1 MCVTRCYNDLL
12 FFLFFLFTSL
22 QRKHAHVDQDLCK
35 LRRTKILYSSN
46 CINLSNTFNAMVYR
60 IFFKRCSS

>member
-1 MCVTRCYNDLL
+1 MCVTRCYNGLP
-12 FFLFFLFTSL
+12 FFLFFFVHVIA
-22 QRKHAHVDQDLCK
+22 KHAHVDQDLCK

-60 IFFKRCSS
+60 IFFNRRSS